1 VGFVMFRCLV
11 FSGSNRNANLTMAET
26 SFKLEHPLG
35 SFSFPFVSSVFFFS
49 VFIQQ
54 MNPSQVIVILE
65 ANINI

>member
-11 FSGSNRNANLTMAET
+11 FLGSNRNANLTMAET

-35 SFSFPFVSSVFFFS
+35 SFSFPFVSSVF
-49 VFIQQ
+49 IQQ